1 MRPVALTLLAAA
13 LAGGCAYNDYYYPY
27 TRGYESA
34 EESRFI
40 GASYKAVDRI
50 AGGAA
55 AAKGQ
60 PIVVATLVD
69 VDDLERSSSF
79 GRIVS
84 EQVASR
90 LAVLGY
96 TPVELKLRGN
106 VYVRAPQGE
115 LLLSR
120 EVTRVAR
127 EHGAPVV
134 IVGTYARAEHQ
145 VFVSLKAVAVDEN
158 RILSGY
164 DYAVALNEN
173 TRPLLKSV
181 RNWP

>member
-1 MRPVALTLLAAA
+1 MRPVALILTAAA
-13 LAGGCAYNDYYYPY
+13 LAGGCAHDHYYPY

-50 AGGAA
+50 ASGSAV
-55 AAKGQ
+55 AKGQ

-69 VDDLERSSSF
+69 IDDLERSSSF

-84 EQVASR
+84 EQIASR
-90 LAVLGY
+90 LAMLGY
-96 TPVELKLRGN
+96 TPIELKLRGN

-115 LLLSR
+115 LALSR
-120 EVTRVAR
+120 EVARVAR
-127 EHGAPVV
+127 EHRAPVV
-134 IVGTYARAEHQ
+134 VVGTYAHAGHQ
-145 VFVSLKAVAVDEN
+145 IFVSLKAVAVDEN

-164 DYAVALNEN
+164 DYAVALNDN
-173 TRPLLKSV
+173 TRPLLKSA
-181 RNWP
+181 RHWP